1 MGLKQADYTRQ
12 EGGVKRKFVRNIGI
26 TSNIFVEY
34 SNDTKV
40 HSITNHKA
48 GYTRQRGWDTMQ
60 ERELIVTHL
69 NQYNKITREDVVEL
83 CRCTPNHASWLLR
96 QLVKAEIIQ
105 LCGAGRG
112 AFYIKR

>member
-1 MGLKQADYTRQ
+1 M
-12 EGGVKRKFVRNIGI
+12 
-26 TSNIFVEY
+26 EY

-60 ERELIVTHL
+60 ERELIVAHL

-105 LCGAGRG
+105 LCGAGRAVSCLPEAG
-112 AFYIKR
+112 DGRTCGLPPCVQAART